1 MAEKILNAKIE
12 SVSLCFA
19 NGILTFYLGLEIEG
33 GGCCCF
39 GGYALD
45 EYDKAEGR
53 RLPISLG
60 LECLEKIMKTVG
72 VSSWED
78 LNGKYLRV
86 VSRGIGESIAVIGN
100 IMEDKWFNIEEFFQK
115 AKK

>member
-1 MAEKILNAKIE
+1 MSEKILNAKIE

-19 NGILTFYLGLEIEG
+19 NGILTFYLGLKIQG
-33 GGCCCF
+33 GTGCCF

-53 RLPISLG
+53 RLPVSLG
-60 LECLEKIMKTVG
+60 LECLEEIMKTVG
-72 VSSWED
+72 VQYWED
-78 LNGKYLRV
+78 LKDKYIRV
-86 VSRGIGESIAVIGN
+86 VSRGLGKSIEEIGN

>member
-1 MAEKILNAKIE
+1 MTEKILNAKIE

-19 NGILTFYLGLEIEG
+19 NGIPTFYLDLKIQG
-33 GGCCCF
+33 GAGCCF

-53 RLPISLG
+53 RLSISVNPK
-60 LECLEKIMKTVG
+60 CLEGIMKTVG
-72 VSSWED
+72 ASSWID
-78 LNGKYLRV
+78 LMNKYLRV
-86 VSRGIGESIAVIGN
+86 VDRGLGESIAVIGN
-100 IMEDKWFNIEEFFQK
+100 IMEDKWFNIEEFFHK

>member
-19 NGILTFYLGLEIEG
+19 NDILTFYLGLKIQG
-33 GGCCCF
+33 GGGCCF

-45 EYDKAEGR
+45 EYDEAESR

-60 LECLEKIMKTVG
+60 LECLEHIMKTVG
-72 VSSWED
+72 VKSWED
-78 LNGKYLRV
+78 LRDKYIRV
-86 VSRGIGESIAVIGN
+86 VSRGLGKSIEEIGN

>member
-1 MAEKILNAKIE
+1 MSEKILNAKIE
-12 SVSLCFA
+12 SVSLCYQ
-19 NGILTFYLGLEIEG
+19 NDILTFYLGLKIQG
-33 GGCCCF
+33 GAGCCF

-60 LECLEKIMKTVG
+60 LECLEEIMKTVG
-72 VSSWED
+72 VQSWENLRD
-78 LNGKYLRV
+78 KYIRV
-86 VSRGIGESIAVIGN
+86 VSRGLGKSIEEIGN

>member
-12 SVSLCFA
+12 SVSCGTE
-19 NGILTFYLGLEIEG
+19 NGITTFGLDLKIQG
-33 GGCCCF
+33 GADCCF
-39 GGYALD
+39 GEYALD

-53 RLPISLG
+53 RLSISVNPK
-60 LECLEKIMKTVG
+60 CLEGIMKTVG
-72 VSSWED
+72 ASSWID
-78 LNGKYLRV
+78 LMNKYLRV
-86 VSRGIGESIAVIGN
+86 VDRGLGESIAVIGN

>member
-1 MAEKILNAKIE
+1 MTEKILNAKIE

-19 NGILTFYLGLEIEG
+19 NGIPTFYLDLKIQG
-33 GGCCCF
+33 GAGCCF

-60 LECLEKIMKTVG
+60 LECLEEIMKTVG
-72 VSSWED
+72 VSSWENLRD
-78 LNGKYLRV
+78 KYIRV
-86 VSRGIGESIAVIGN
+86 VSRGLCESIEEIGN

>member
-1 MAEKILNAKIE
+1 MSEKILNAKIE
-12 SVSLCFA
+12 SVSCSIG
-19 NGILTFYLGLEIEG
+19 NGITTFGLDLKIQG
-33 GGCCCF
+33 GAGCCF

-60 LECLEKIMKTVG
+60 LECLEEIMKTVG
-72 VSSWED
+72 VSSWENLRD
-78 LNGKYLRV
+78 KYLRV
-86 VSRGIGESIAVIGN
+86 VDRGLGESIAAIGN

>member
-1 MAEKILNAKIE
+1 MSEKILNAKIE
-12 SVSLCFA
+12 SVSLCFQ
-19 NGILTFYLGLEIEG
+19 NDILTFYLGLKIQG
-33 GGCCCF
+33 GAGCCF

-53 RLPISLG
+53 RLSISINPK
-60 LECLEKIMKTVG
+60 CLEEIIKIVDA
-72 VSSWED
+72 SSWID
-78 LNGKYLRV
+78 LMNKYLRV
-86 VSRGIGESIAVIGN
+86 VDRGLGESIAVIGN

>member
-19 NGILTFYLGLEIEG
+19 NGILTFYLGLKIQG
-33 GGCCCF
+33 GAGCCF

-60 LECLEKIMKTVG
+60 LECLEEIMKTVG
-72 VSSWED
+72 VSSWENLKD
-78 LNGKYLRV
+78 KYIRV
-86 VSRGIGESIAVIGN
+86 VSQGLGKSIEEIGN

>member
-1 MAEKILNAKIE
+1 MSEKILNAKIE

-19 NGILTFYLGLEIEG
+19 NGILTFYLGLNIEG
-33 GGCCCF
+33 GAGCCF

-45 EYDKAEGR
+45 NYDKEEGR
-53 RLPISLG
+53 RIPRSIG
-60 LECLEKIMKTVG
+60 LECLEEIMRTVG

-86 VSRGIGESIAVIGN
+86 VSRGIGERIDVIGN

>member
-1 MAEKILNAKIE
+1 MSEKILNAKIT

-19 NGILTFYLGLEIEG
+19 NGILTFYLGLKIQDG
-33 GGCCCF
+33 TGCCF

-60 LECLEKIMKTVG
+60 LECLEEIMKTVG
-72 VSSWED
+72 VQSWENLRD
-78 LNGKYLRV
+78 KYIRV
-86 VSRGIGESIAVIGN
+86 VSRGLGESIEEIGN

>member
-19 NGILTFYLGLEIEG
+19 NGILTFYLGLKIQDG
-33 GGCCCF
+33 TGCCF

-60 LECLEKIMKTVG
+60 LECLEEIMKTVG
-72 VSSWED
+72 VKRWED
-78 LNGKYLRV
+78 LKDKYIRV
-86 VSRGIGESIAVIGN
+86 VSRGLGESIEEIGN
-100 IMEDKWFNIEEFFQK
+100 IMEDKWFNIEELF
-115 AKK
+115 KKTKK

>member
-19 NGILTFYLGLEIEG
+19 NGILTFYLGLKIQG
-33 GGCCCF
+33 GAGCCF
-39 GGYALD
+39 GGYVLD
-45 EYDKAEGR
+45 EYDETERR

-60 LECLEKIMKTVG
+60 LECLEEIMKTVG
-72 VSSWED
+72 VSSWENLRD
-78 LNGKYLRV
+78 KYLRV
-86 VSRGIGESIAVIGN
+86 VDRGLGESIAVIGN

>member
-1 MAEKILNAKIE
+1 MSEKILNAKIE
-12 SVSLCFA
+12 SVSCGTE
-19 NGILTFYLGLEIEG
+19 NSITTFGLDLKIQG
-33 GGCCCF
+33 GAGCCF

-45 EYDKAEGR
+45 EYDEAESR

-60 LECLEKIMKTVG
+60 LECLEEIMKTVG
-72 VSSWED
+72 VKSWED
-78 LNGKYLRV
+78 LKDKYIRV
-86 VSRGIGESIAVIGN
+86 VSRGLGKSIEEIGN